1 MYCTTTSLQRALLI
15 VRVHVLYED
24 RIELYESTFVL
35 SYSYFRKYV
44 IQYFISYKV
53 RKYLR
58 RYVYES
64 TKVIRESTFEGKLV
78 VMNEDRIYVYCI

>member
-24 RIELYESTFVL
+24 RIELYESTKVFSKIRNTVLYFVQ
-35 SYSYFRKYV
+35 ST
-44 IQYFISYKV
+44 KV